1 MRVYGHVVDTATQKG
16 AERLVV
22 ELWDEGA
29 EGPIMASEGPVARS
43 ETDTNGNFLLEVAE
57 GIVETPLPGRP
68 VFRLRRKEVLV
79 GVVETP
85 LAWSADKVAKT
96 SFGVEQS
103 YDVEAVRIFGLALDT
118 QTGTG
123 VAGLAL
129 QADDRSGAYE
139 PVASTTGYRGRFALV
154 YPGGG
159 RPEPT
164 FTLANAG
171 VVLGKVEATP
181 EWGDA
186 WTAELTVSA
195 PLLYRVAGTVL
206 DQSSKAP
213 VAGLQVEGWDP
224 DGVYENPLGSA
235 RTGTDG
241 RFEFSFVRRAKPPF
255 PLLRVYRLDKQIAEL
270 HADEGWNADG
280 LLQVQLEVP
289 ADVTESLIYRLT
301 GTAIERMT
309 RRGAAGLRAEAWTP
323 GFGFMLGATQTD
335 AVGRFG
341 FTLTAADDATP
352 PGVQFRFY
360 RDTQLVAQPDIP
372 VSWTPA
378 REATVFVEVDAPPQ
392 IPELRIAGRVVD
404 ETTGAA
410 LANLRV
416 EAWDK
421 APRAA
426 GFAGAAAVTDSDG
439 AFDLSLPRAAPAAE
453 IVPLGP
459 PGGPAAIRAD
469 GGDGFPFP
477 RPLPV
482 ARPPAFDTPELFFRL
497 YRAEDLIATSEP
509 AVNWSPGGVGQ
520 VLIEITLPPE
530 APPSAEVG
538 LHELGES
545 IAGTVARV
553 QAELARYPSSVG
565 TYVLDEIGLTMPVE
579 MRVDE
584 LGQVLAKVVDG
595 DADARAN
602 VGRVEL
608 KVKPVLGAVH
618 APPTIP
624 DQPLSVLTELSA
636 EAIQKLEA
644 QRIFSVEDV
653 ARVARSPS
661 GRATLE
667 SYELGVD
674 LDTLL
679 AKAALLS
686 LPMLPVRVREALLS
700 LGYSSPD
707 AFVKEED
714 AETLAGKLST
724 ALEQEISAEHVTAW
738 QAAVR
743 KALEVPLPTEP
754 TTT

>member
-1 MRVYGHVVDTATQKG
+1 VRVYGHVVDSATQKG
-16 AERLVV
+16 AAGLVV

-29 EGPIMASEGPVARS
+29 EGPLMAPEGPIAQS
-43 ETDTNGNFLLEVAE
+43 ETDANGNFMLEVAE
-57 GIVETPLPGRP
+57 GIVETKLPERP
-68 VFRLRRKEVLV
+68 VLRLRRKEVLV

-96 SFGVEQS
+96 SFTVEQS
-103 YDVEAVRIFGLALDT
+103 YEVEAVRIFGQALDAP
-118 QTGTG
+118 TGTG
-123 VAGLAL
+123 VAGVAL
-129 QADDRSGAYE
+129 QADDRSGSYE
-139 PVASTTGYRGRFALV
+139 PLTSVTGYRGRFTLV

-171 VVLGKVEATP
+171 AVLGKVEVTP
-181 EWGDA
+181 EWGEG

-195 PLLYRVAGTVL
+195 PLLYRVAGTVV
-206 DQSSKAP
+206 DSSTKAP
-213 VAGLQVEGWDP
+213 APDLQVEGRDP

-235 RTGTDG
+235 RTDTNGH
-241 RFEFSFVRRAKPPF
+241 FEFSFVRRAKPPF
-255 PLLRVYRLDKQIAEL
+255 PLLRVYRLDKQIAEV
-270 HADEGWNADG
+270 HADEGWNAEG

-289 ADVTESLIYRLT
+289 ADETESLTYRLS
-301 GTAIERMT
+301 GTAIERTT

-335 AVGRFG
+335 TVGRFA
-341 FTLTAADDATP
+341 FALTATDDATP
-352 PGVQFRFY
+352 PGAQFRFY
-360 RDTQLVAQPDIP
+360 RDSQLVAQPDVPIN
-372 VSWTPA
+372 WTPA
-378 REATVFVEVDAPPQ
+378 HEATIFVEVDALPQ
-392 IPELRIAGRVVD
+392 IAELRIAGRVVD
-404 ETTGAA
+404 ETSGAA

-439 AFDLSLPRAAPAAE
+439 AFDLSLPRTAPPAE

-459 PGGPAAIRAD
+459 PGGGPAAIRAD

-477 RPLPV
+477 RLH
-482 ARPPAFDTPELFFRL
+482 PPPPPQFDTPELFFRL
-497 YRAEDLIATSEP
+497 YRGEDLIATSEP
-509 AVNWSPGGVGQ
+509 AVSWTPSGVGQ

-530 APPSAEVG
+530 APQSAEVG

-584 LGQVLAKVVDG
+584 LGQVLTKVVDG
-595 DADARAN
+595 DAEARAN
-602 VGRVEL
+602 VGKVEL
-608 KVKPVLGAVH
+608 KVKPLLGAVH
-618 APPTIP
+618 PPPTIR
-624 DQPLSVLTELSA
+624 DQPLSVLTDLSA
-636 EAIQKLEA
+636 DAIQKLEA
-644 QRIFSVEDV
+644 QRIFSVEDL

-667 SYELGVD
+667 IYDLGVD
-674 LDTLL
+674 LDALL
-679 AKAALLS
+679 GKAALLS
-686 LPMLPVRVREALLS
+686 LPMLPVRVRETLLS
-700 LGYSSPD
+700 IGYASPD

-724 ALEQEISAEHVTAW
+724 ALEQDISAEHVKAW

-743 KALEVPLPTEP
+743 RGLEVPLPTEH